1 MEDSIGRDN
10 LEIALKRAE
19 SEQRDRK
26 TSEHSGSV
34 SPVKAGSRQNLE
46 RSLSQETSTPK
57 KSSNPQSRQNSVLPK
72 EEKKEAEETIAQRQN
87 PALEERGVYVPW
99 PKKVRK
105 GVNFTNIFLR
115 R

>member
-72 EEKKEAEETIAQRQN
+72 EEKKEAE
-87 PALEERGVYVPW
+87 
-99 PKKVRK
+99 KVRHAALK
-105 GVNFTNIFLR
+105 LKASAKWKHLSMKR
-115 R
+115 L